1 MTTKLIQELAMPT
14 LKTKRVRVIF
24 NYFEIEV
31 RIYDSGVGATYQ
43 QRIISTYEDDAPA
56 QLKAA
61 IDKIKE
67 L

>member
-1 MTTKLIQELAMPT
+1 MTTKLIQELVGLT

-24 NYFEIEV
+24 KNCEIEV
-31 RIYDSGVGATYQ
+31 RIYDSGFGATYQ
-43 QRIISTYEDDAPA
+43 QRIISTSEDDAPA
-56 QLKAA
+56 KLQAA